1 VTLLYY
7 VMGMAVAVMAG
18 GALGQSL
25 VEERGRKILPVIIV
39 LTVAMGLIIGWALN
53 GTMQNLYATP
63 PAP

>member
-7 VMGMAVAVMAG
+7 VVGMAIAAMAG

-25 VEERGRKILPVIIV
+25 VEERGRKILPVV
-39 LTVAMGLIIGWALN
+39 VALTLAMGLIIGWALD
-53 GTMQNLYATP
+53 GTMQNLYASP